1 MTTATA
7 TGTRTSTLAM
17 AALGVAYGDIGTSP
31 LYTIKEIFGAGH
43 HPVPITHENVL
54 GMMSLILWSLLVV
67 VTLKY
72 LVMILRADNKGEGGI
87 MALMALVLRS
97 VGDVPYSRAL
107 MLLGLFGAALFYGDS
122 VITPAISV
130 LSAVEGLEV
139 AAPGLEPFVIP
150 ITLGLLVALFMVQ
163 RHGTAR
169 VGKFFGPIM
178 LLWFATLGVIG
189 IVNVI
194 KEPEVLH
201 ALSPHHAILFF
212 IEQPLLGFFSLG
224 ASILALTGAEAL
236 YADMGHFGR
245 KPIQLAWFGLVLPA
259 LVLNYFGQGAL
270 LLDDPSAIE
279 NPFYRAVPE
288 WALYPMIGLA
298 AAATVIASQAVIS
311 GAYSMTRQAI
321 QLGYAP
327 RLLVQH
333 TSSDEQ
339 GQIYLPAVNW
349 ALLIVV
355 VALVLGFKS
364 SSNLA
369 AAYGIAVTGTMLIST
384 VLAYVVVTRIWRWH
398 WLLGALVIGAFL
410 TVDVAYFASNMLKVK
425 DGGWFPLVLAACV
438 FFAMT
443 TWKRGRKL
451 LNQRLAED
459 ALPLDLFIQGTGGV
473 TIVPG
478 TAIFLTSQPNAV
490 PHALLHSIKH
500 YKCLHQRIVLLHART
515 HDEPHIGDEG
525 RASVQ
530 RINDQFYTVGI
541 NFGFMDELDLP
552 GALVHCKPLG
562 LTFDMMDTSFFLGR
576 ETLIPK
582 LHSDMVIWREK
593 IFIAMYRNAG
603 SITTYFG
610 IPPNRV
616 VELGSQVVL

>member
-1 MTTATA
+1 MTASTSRA
-7 TGTRTSTLAM
+7 RTPTLAL
-17 AALGVAYGDIGTSP
+17 AALGVVYGDIGTSP

-43 HPVPITHENVL
+43 HPVPITTFNVL
-54 GMMSLILWSLLVV
+54 GMMSLIFWSLIVV
-67 VTLKY
+67 VALKY
-72 LVMILRADNKGEGGI
+72 VVMILRADNKGEGGI

-97 VGDVPYSRAL
+97 VGHAPYSRWL

-139 AAPGLEPFVIP
+139 AAPGLEHYVLP
-150 ITLGLLVALFMVQ
+150 ITLGVLVALFMVQ
-163 RHGTAR
+163 RHGTGK
-169 VGKFFGPIM
+169 VGKFFGPIT
-178 LLWFATLGVIG
+178 LVWFLTLALIG
-189 IVNVI
+189 ILNI
-194 KEPEVLH
+194 AQQPHVLL
-201 ALSPHHAILFF
+201 ALSPHHAFLFF
-212 IEQPLLGFFSLG
+212 LEQPKLGFFSLG

-245 KPIQLAWFGLVLPA
+245 KPVQLAWFGAVLPA

-270 LLDDPSAIE
+270 LLSDPSAIE
-279 NPFYRAVPE
+279 NPFYRSVPA
-288 WALYPMIGLA
+288 WGLYPMIGLA
-298 AAATVIASQAVIS
+298 TVATIIASQAVIS

-333 TSSDEQ
+333 TSSHEQ

-349 ALLIVV
+349 ALLVIV
-355 VALVLGFKS
+355 VALVIGFETS
-364 SSNLA
+364 TNLA
-369 AAYGIAVTGTMLIST
+369 AAYGIAVTGTMLITT
-384 VLAYVVVTRIWRWH
+384 VLAYIIVTKIWRWH
-398 WLLGALVIGAFL
+398 WALAVPVIGLFL
-410 TVDVAYFASNMLKVK
+410 IIDTAYFASNLLKIK
-425 DGGWFPLVLAACV
+425 DGGWFPLVLAALV

-443 TWKRGRKL
+443 TWKRGRLL
-451 LNQRLAED
+451 LNKRLADE

-473 TIVPG
+473 TSVPG
-478 TAIFLTSQPNAV
+478 TAIFLTSQKNAV

-500 YKCLHQRIVLLHART
+500 YKCLHQRVVILHVEV
-515 HDEPHIGDEG
+515 HDEPHIGADACAQVE
-525 RASVQ
+525 RV
-530 RINDQFYTVGI
+530 NDQFYTVSI
-541 NFGFMDELDLP
+541 HFGFMDELDLP
-552 GALVHCKPLG
+552 AALKYCDMHG

-582 LHSDMVIWREK
+582 LHSEMVLWRGK

-603 SITTYFG
+603 SITTYFD